1 MQIES
6 VRTNGRADV
15 LPGILFEMLEIL
27 ESSSFSFRTYL
38 PFGFAPLSP
47 GTRLRLRAT
56 ENVALLIQQDCT
68 TAGIRSRVCSPI

>member
-38 PFGFAPLSP
+38 PFGFAPLSSWDE
-47 GTRLRLRAT
+47 AT
-56 ENVALLIQQDCT
+56 VAGNRKRCALD
-68 TAGIRSRVCSPI
+68 TAGLYHGRDPFAVCSPI